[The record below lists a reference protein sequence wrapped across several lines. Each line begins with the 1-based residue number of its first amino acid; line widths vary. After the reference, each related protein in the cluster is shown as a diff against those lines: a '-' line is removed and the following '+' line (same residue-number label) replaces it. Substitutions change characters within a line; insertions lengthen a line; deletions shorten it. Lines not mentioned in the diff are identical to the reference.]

1 MLHNFLNLFN
11 GGMAMVGP
19 AVLAICHVYYNRV
32 WSWYYVVGVRVL
44 VCVKFSRQHAR
55 KEAGESAA

>member
-1 MLHNFLNLFN
+1 MLHNFLSLFK

-19 AVLAICHVYYNRV
+19 AVLAMCYVSYDRA
-32 WSWYYVVGVRVL
+32 WSWYYVVRMRVL
-44 VCVKFSRQHAR
+44 VCVKFSRQHVR